1 MTGEAPT
8 GLVDWAAAAGIG
20 RRFAG
25 AGPQVRPAERARMA
39 EEFDEVVAQADEL
52 VTRFTGLSID
62 GPPSRPW
69 VMTRP
74 EWIQQNLR
82 GFEQVLEPV
91 ARRLLG
97 RRIEGTMAPV
107 RRQLLAFQVG
117 GILGYLGRKVLGQY
131 DLFLPP
137 DDRDLIYFVGPNVV
151 ELERRFRF
159 GRPDFRQ
166 WLSLHEVTHRVQFQG
181 VPWLRSYITELMG
194 SYLGTIDLDARKV
207 LERLRRIREELQNG
221 AAGQWRDLGILFALM
236 TPEQRDTFR
245 RMQSLMSVLEGHG
258 NFVMDRLAR
267 GRISGADRMRRI
279 LQARRHRKGFN
290 RMVQRAIGL
299 DVKARQYD
307 VGERFVAEV
316 VDRAGP
322 EAFAR
327 IWERSEHLPSLE
339 EVGRPDAWIER
350 VAAA

>member
-1 MTGEAPT
+1 MTGKAPP

-25 AGPQVRPAERARMA
+25 PGPQVPPAERGRLA
-39 EEFDEVVAQADEL
+39 EEFAEVVSEADGL
-52 VTRFTGLSID
+52 VTGFTGLSID

-69 VMTRP
+69 VMNRR
-74 EWIQQNLR
+74 EWIEQNLR

-97 RRIEGTMAPV
+97 RRIDGAMAPV

-151 ELERRFRF
+151 ELERRYRF
-159 GRPDFRQ
+159 SRRDFHL
-166 WLSLHEVTHRVQFQG
+166 WLALHEVTHRVQFQG
-181 VPWLRSYITELMG
+181 VPWLRSYITDLMG
-194 SYLGTIDLDARKV
+194 SYLSTIDLDARKV
-207 LERLRRIREELQNG
+207 LERLRRIRDELQ
-221 AAGQWRDLGILFALM
+221 AGGPGEWRDLGILFALM

-267 GRISGADRMRRI
+267 GRVRGADRMRRI
-279 LQARRHRKGFN
+279 LQERRHRKGFN
-290 RMVQRAIGL
+290 RMVQRAMGL

-307 VGERFVAEV
+307 VGERFVAQV
-316 VDRAGP
+316 VDSAGP

-327 IWERSEHLPSLE
+327 IWEGREYLPSLE
-339 EVGRPDAWIER
+339 EVGRPAAWIER